1 LDGAR
6 VKLLAR
12 FRRWQQQAFGD
23 GCAEPNNPANFDA
36 RKIENAGWRQGSVL
50 SASMVGYLVAKGS
63 LPVQAG
69 DGIWCVLT
77 QDCDLVHHD
86 LSGEPKVEVVFAR
99 HVDEPDKGYTW
110 SKNAR
115 ELHLRDDTLAQSL
128 AFHTRDRETIPRWL
142 FCDFLPSEKSLDSDS
157 IKLLARWVSRK
168 YYRAAFPNTF
178 NNRIGKK
185 TEDKIKKLLQKSPG
199 HFREIHI
206 QITLDEF
213 PDNQDYNTIILCIAA
228 DDALESDEAYDA
240 TTELAKK
247 FRALLQACDGI
258 NVVECEVKSRAEVTL
273 EELDSMQRWD
283 FDSITIRQTDTIDG
297 TPADL

>member
-1 LDGAR
+1 
-6 VKLLAR
+6 VKLLVR
-12 FRRWQQQAFGD
+12 IGRWLQQTFGD
-23 GCAEPNNPANFDA
+23 GYAEPNMPANFDA
-36 RKIENAGWRQGSVL
+36 HKIENAGWRQGSVL
-50 SASMVGYLVAKGS
+50 SASMVDRLVAKGS
-63 LPVQAG
+63 LPAQPG
-69 DGIWCVLT
+69 DDIWCVLT

-142 FCDFLPSEKSLDSDS
+142 FCDIVPSEKSLDSDS

-168 YYRAAFPNTF
+168 YYRAAFPSAF
-178 NNRIGKK
+178 NNRIEKK

-199 HFREIHI
+199 HFHEIHI
-206 QITLDEF
+206 QITLDEL
-213 PDNQDYNTIILCIAA
+213 PDDQDYNAIILCIAA
-228 DDALESDEAYDA
+228 DDALESDKAYEA
-240 TTELAKK
+240 TIELAKK

-273 EELDSMQRWD
+273 EDLDPMQRWD
-283 FDSITIRQTDTIDG
+283 FDSITIRQTNTIDG